1 MKKPAHRILQAI
13 GLLLL
18 TACFSARESGNPKNS
33 GNRVELHG
41 QGIIID
47 AKYNADLDNLVPGY
61 KVITVGLTNNG
72 VDMLQ
77 LNPLRDRWEIV
88 DGSGRKIK
96 AYNSLRI
103 KDPSTYSRLP
113 QKMKEMIEYPV
124 AVPMGYSETLDL
136 FFPNQYDLT
145 GFRSISFYS
154 AERKQDY
161 DMLSIDT
168 SRETPITGIAVEDS
182 QPDPRWPSKKKK

>member
-1 MKKPAHRILQAI
+1 MKNFAHRLLQALCLT
-13 GLLLL
+13 LLC
-18 TACFSARESGNPKNS
+18 ACFSARESGNPKNS

-61 KVITVGLTNNG
+61 KMITVGLTNNG

-103 KDPSTYSRLP
+103 KDPDTYSRLP

-124 AVPMGYSETLDL
+124 AIPMGYSETLDL

-168 SRETPITGIAVEDS
+168 TRETPITGIAVEDS